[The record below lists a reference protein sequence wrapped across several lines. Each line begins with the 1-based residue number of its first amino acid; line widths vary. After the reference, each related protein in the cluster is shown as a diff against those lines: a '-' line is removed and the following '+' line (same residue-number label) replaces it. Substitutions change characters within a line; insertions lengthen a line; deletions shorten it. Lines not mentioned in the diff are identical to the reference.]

1 MKGGTRVA
9 LKLPVDVRALY
20 DAGKRLKEDRE
31 KPIRLAVLVEVDA
44 PDALVD
50 ATKECLRPKTANA
63 MVDVAAVEPGFTMK
77 VGSQADAALVLVG
90 SGSHVAP
97 TLHALRER
105 GMPTLVVA
113 VREEKGAFARLVA
126 HPENDVAVGTDPTEL
141 LRGPVADWMM
151 DRIAG
156 KRSALAHNFEFMRR
170 AVAKDIVKSTA
181 WQNAAIGVVVFVP
194 GADMPLMTLNQ
205 GKMLLQIAAA
215 YGQPLDSERIKELA
229 AVVGGG
235 FLFRTFARELVAF
248 VPGLGWAVKG
258 GIAYT
263 GTMAMGLAAIQY
275 FEQGVDLS
283 GVIAALTSKAGEAAH
298 WAGSR
303 LHRGESSAIEI
314 QLDDITPGMGPG
326 EVHDPGSSRH
336 TPGYTAAAAG
346 SQPALLDVPP
356 ARPTLVPPRAEEPP
370 VSATP
375 LPEDDDGVGAGSLP

>member
-1 MKGGTRVA
+1 MA

-50 ATKECLRPKTANA
+50 VAKECLRPKTANA
-63 MVDVAAVEPGFTMK
+63 LVDVAAIEPGFTLK
-77 VGSQADAALVLVG
+77 VGPQADAVLVLVG

-105 GMPTLVVA
+105 TMPTLVVA
-113 VREEKGAFARLVA
+113 IREEKGAFARLVA
-126 HPENDVAVGTDPTEL
+126 HPENDVAVGTDPAEL

-151 DRIAG
+151 DRIPS

-170 AVAKDIVKSTA
+170 AVAKEIVKSTA

-194 GADMPLMTLNQ
+194 GADMPLMTMNQ

-235 FLFRTFARELVAF
+235 FLFRTFARELVGL

-258 GIAYT
+258 GIAYS
-263 GTMAMGLAAIQY
+263 GTMAMGLAAVRY

-283 GVIAALTSKAGEAAH
+283 GVLAALTSKTGEAAR
-298 WAGSR
+298 WAASR
-303 LHRGESSAIEI
+303 LSRGDRGAIDVE
-314 QLDDITPGMGPG
+314 LHDVAPAMGPG
-326 EVHDPGSSRH
+326 EMTAHGSTRRA
-336 TPGYTAAAAG
+336 TGYTTAATG

-356 ARPTLVPPRAEEPP
+356 ARPTLVPPRVEEPP
-370 VSATP
+370 ASATP
-375 LPEDDDGVGAGSLP
+375 LPHDDDGVGAGSLP